1 MKKFTFLSL
10 IPVLFAFLFSQ
21 ALFGQE
27 RSQRM
32 VLLEQFTNA
41 SCGPCASE
49 NPTIVSLHNTNA
61 TKMALIFYHVN
72 WPGASDPMYT
82 ANTSELGAMISYY
95 GVKSVPYA
103 ALDGAGG
110 AEVSQATINTNYAVA
125 SPYTITMTHAVSGGV
140 ITVNMTI
147 TKTAATTGT
156 HVAKIAVIEEEMYFA
171 SAGNNGEKNFY
182 NVFKKFLPNT
192 TGTSLT
198 LNVGE
203 STTISQSWTYANVQ
217 DVANLGSVGFIVNT
231 ADKKIQQA
239 AMSTLY
245 TGPVIPVANFSASN
259 TTTCTGVINFTDL
272 SSGAPTSWL
281 WNFGDGATSTQQ
293 NPSHTY
299 ATNGSYTVTLQ
310 ATNTEGNDSEVK
322 TSYITVNRPTG
333 PTATNAQRCGA
344 GTLDLSVSGSGSLD
358 WYDAATNGNK
368 VNTGTSYSPNLTSTT
383 TFYVESNTLGTEQSV
398 GMTAKTTDGTYYTS
412 TARWAQVFD
421 AITPL
426 TIKTV
431 KVYAGAAGS
440 KTIWLANNSG
450 TVIDSVTV
458 SVPSGES
465 VVTLNLDIPAGTGWQ
480 LGGQANCNLWRDASG
495 ATYPYTISN
504 LISITGNTA
513 GSTATSYCYYFYDW
527 KVQAEGCISSRTPV
541 TGTINAI
548 PAKPTINVVGAEL
561 TSSANSGNQWYL
573 NGNAING
580 ATGKTYT
587 CTENGAYK
595 VKVTENNCS
604 NESDPTDITVGIAD
618 LNSNNIFNV
627 TPNPSFGI
635 FTITVN
641 STEYVYNK
649 LSIYNLLGKE
659 IMSEVITNNNFKKV
673 INLEGLTKGIYL
685 VKISGANQTLFK
697 KVVIE

>member
-1 MKKFTFLSL
+1 MYSNYLPKYNTAIAVQSSVD
-10 IPVLFAFLFSQ
+10 I
-21 ALFGQE
+21 
-27 RSQRM
+27 
-32 VLLEQFTNA
+32 
-41 SCGPCASE
+41 
-49 NPTIVSLHNTNA
+49 TIAISKQTA
-61 TKMALIFYHVN
+61 TT
-72 WPGASDPMYT
+72 YT
-82 ANTSELGAMISYY
+82 ATVTVTKAQTT
-95 GVKSVPYA
+95 VP
-103 ALDGAGG
+103 
-110 AEVSQATINTNYAVA
+110 
-125 SPYTITMTHAVSGGV
+125 
-140 ITVNMTI
+140 
-147 TKTAATTGT
+147 
-156 HVAKIAVIEEEMYFA
+156 
-171 SAGNNGEKNFY
+171 
-182 NVFKKFLPNT
+182 
-192 TGTSLT
+192 SLT
-198 LNVGE
+198 LKTVLTQSNINYNWGSGLTQLHCVERTMYPSFTGTPVSFTGNTFTYTCNIDLGTWGGNVANGDWEFIAYVQQSDKTIDQGE
-203 STTISQSWTYANVQ
+203 SF
-217 DVANLGSVGFIVNT
+217 NLKNASTNT
-231 ADKKIQQA
+231 
-239 AMSTLY
+239 
-245 TGPVIPVANFSASN
+245 PPVANFSASA
-259 TTTCTGVINFTDL
+259 TSTCIGIVNFTDQ
-272 SSGAPTSWL
+272 STNTPTSWS
-281 WNFGDGATSTQQ
+281 WNFGDGTTSTQQ

-299 ATNGSYTVTLQ
+299 ATNGTYTVTLE
-310 ATNTEGNDSEVK
+310 ATNAYGNDSEVK
-322 TSYITVNRPTG
+322 TSYITVNKPAG
-333 PTATNAQRCGA
+333 PTITSAQRCGS
-344 GTLDLSVSGSGSLD
+344 GVIDLSASGSGSLD

-398 GMTAKTTDGTYYTS
+398 GMTAKTTDGAYYTN

-465 VVTLNLDIPAGTGWQ
+465 VVTLNLDVPAGTGWQ
-480 LGGQANCNLWRDASG
+480 LGAQANCNLWRDATGSS
-495 ATYPYTISN
+495 YPYTISN
-504 LISITGNTA
+504 LISITG
-513 GSTATSYCYYFYDW
+513 STASSAAYYYYFYDW

-573 NGNAING
+573 NGTAING

-641 STEYVYNK
+641 STEYQFNK

>member
-1 MKKFTFLSL
+1 MYSNYLPKYNTAIAVQSSVD
-10 IPVLFAFLFSQ
+10 I
-21 ALFGQE
+21 
-27 RSQRM
+27 
-32 VLLEQFTNA
+32 
-41 SCGPCASE
+41 
-49 NPTIVSLHNTNA
+49 TIAISKQTA
-61 TKMALIFYHVN
+61 TT
-72 WPGASDPMYT
+72 YT
-82 ANTSELGAMISYY
+82 ATVTVTKAQTT
-95 GVKSVPYA
+95 VP
-103 ALDGAGG
+103 
-110 AEVSQATINTNYAVA
+110 
-125 SPYTITMTHAVSGGV
+125 
-140 ITVNMTI
+140 
-147 TKTAATTGT
+147 
-156 HVAKIAVIEEEMYFA
+156 
-171 SAGNNGEKNFY
+171 
-182 NVFKKFLPNT
+182 
-192 TGTSLT
+192 SLT
-198 LNVGE
+198 LKTVLTQSNINYNWGSGLTQLHCVERTMYPSFTGTPVSFTGNTFTYTCNIDLGTWGGNVANGDWEFIAYVQQSDKTIDQGE
-203 STTISQSWTYANVQ
+203 SF
-217 DVANLGSVGFIVNT
+217 NLKNASTNT
-231 ADKKIQQA
+231 
-239 AMSTLY
+239 
-245 TGPVIPVANFSASN
+245 PPVANFSASA
-259 TTTCTGVINFTDL
+259 TSTCIGIVNFTDQ
-272 SSGAPTSWL
+272 STNTPTSWS
-281 WNFGDGATSTQQ
+281 WNFGDGTTSTQQ

-299 ATNGSYTVTLQ
+299 ATNGTYTVTLE
-310 ATNTEGNDSEVK
+310 ATNAYGNDSEVK
-322 TSYITVNRPTG
+322 TSYITVNKPAG
-333 PTATNAQRCGA
+333 PTITSAQRCGS
-344 GTLDLSVSGSGSLD
+344 GVIDLSASGSGSLD

-398 GMTAKTTDGTYYTS
+398 GMTAKTTDGAYYTN

-573 NGNAING
+573 NGTAING

-604 NESDPTDITVGIAD
+604 NESDPTDITVGIVN

-627 TPNPSFGI
+627 TPNPCFGI

-641 STEYVYNK
+641 STEYQFNK